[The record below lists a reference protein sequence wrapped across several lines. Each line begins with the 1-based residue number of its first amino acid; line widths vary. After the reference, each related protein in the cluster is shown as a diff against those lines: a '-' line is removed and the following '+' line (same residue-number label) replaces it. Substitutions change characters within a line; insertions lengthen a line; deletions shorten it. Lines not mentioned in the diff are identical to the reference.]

1 MIDAN
6 NLIAPDENPDRTEQ
20 ARFLLHL
27 RSEGVRDANVL
38 RAMEQIPRRL
48 FLNAKQHLHALSDCA
63 LPIECGQTISAPS
76 IVGIMSSELQVTK
89 NCLVFE
95 VGTGSGYQT
104 AILSKLAHQVY
115 TSERFRTLLALAKNR
130 LRTLNIRNVSFLHS
144 DGTLGLPKKGPFDR
158 ILLTA
163 ASPETPK
170 QLKDQLKDGGI
181 MILPVGG
188 ESEIQKLIKITRVG
202 NNFNEQ
208 FICNVRFVPIKKG
221 ITESL

>member
-6 NLIAPDENPDRTEQ
+6 NLISPDENPDRTEQ

-27 RSEGVRDANVL
+27 RSKGVRDAEVL

-48 FLNAKQHLHALSDCA
+48 FLNAKQHSHALSDCA

-76 IVGIMSSELQVTK
+76 IVGIMSSELKVTRD
-89 NCLVFE
+89 CLVFE

-163 ASPETPK
+163 ASPEIPK